1 MRRKIIYK
9 NSMRSNGKVI
19 TVRVYKDDVSLYIT
33 KEIKETEIVAIIEPS
48 ESNILLAQFKVE
60 EIMEDFDKNNF

>member
-33 KEIKETEIVAIIEPS
+33 KEIKETEIVAIIEPA

>member
-33 KEIKETEIVAIIEPS
+33 KEIKETEIVAIIEPV